1 MFIYVYISILF
12 IIAILYVKNFRNM
25 LNKLLI
31 LALLF
36 VFTILA
42 KGLYNYGKQYIRL
55 YAKPYHNIIPE
66 VMIEDEYIKTL
77 SMSDVAI
84 YKSIPSSLKKK
95 KMDEFISNNK
105 DLVNKINIES
115 AQNYVNGV
123 ITDFNENAVNKVDVI
138 NKISTQPFVISL
150 DNGAILNVVP
160 VVKKIIMDEIQT
172 VNVDN
177 ENSGV
182 VHYDLESTIANVK
195 SQIDIEDEREK
206 EVLYKEIDGKVFA
219 KIVDFVD
226 SGLKAASISAVAT
239 SLSI

>member
-1 MFIYVYISILF
+1 
-12 IIAILYVKNFRNM
+12 M

-42 KGLYNYGKQYIRL
+42 RGLYNYGKQYIRL
-55 YAKPYHNIIPE
+55 YTKPYHNIIPE

-77 SMSDVAI
+77 SMPDVAI
-84 YKSIPSSLKKK
+84 YKSMSSSLKKE

-115 AQNYVNGV
+115 TQNYVNNI
-123 ITDFNENAVNKVDVI
+123 ITDFNANAANAVNKVDVI
-138 NKISTQPFVISL
+138 NKISSQPFVISL

-160 VVKKIIMDEIQT
+160 VVKKIIMDDIQA

-177 ENSGV
+177 ENAGA

-195 SQIDIEDEREK
+195 SQIDVEDEREK
-206 EVLYKEIDGKVFA
+206 EVLYKEIDGKIFA
-219 KIVDFVD
+219 KIADFVD
-226 SGLKAASISAVAT
+226 SGLKSASISAVAT

>member
-42 KGLYNYGKQYIRL
+42 RGLYNYVKQYIRL
-55 YAKPYHNIIPE
+55 YTKPYHNIIPE

-77 SMSDVAI
+77 SMPDVAI
-84 YKSIPSSLKKK
+84 YKSMSSSLKKE

-115 AQNYVNGV
+115 SQNYVNNI
-123 ITDFNENAVNKVDVI
+123 ITDFNANDVNKVDVI
-138 NKISTQPFVISL
+138 NKISSQPFVISL

-160 VVKKIIMDEIQT
+160 VVKKIIMDDIQA

-177 ENSGV
+177 ENAGA

-195 SQIDIEDEREK
+195 SQIDVEDEREK
-206 EVLYKEIDGKVFA
+206 EVLYKEIDGKIFA
-219 KIVDFVD
+219 KIADFVD
-226 SGLKAASISAVAT
+226 SGLKSASISAVAT

>member
-1 MFIYVYISILF
+1 
-12 IIAILYVKNFRNM
+12 M

-42 KGLYNYGKQYIRL
+42 RGLYNYGKQYIRL
-55 YAKPYHNIIPE
+55 YTKPYHNIIPE

-77 SMSDVAI
+77 SMPDVAI
-84 YKSIPSSLKKK
+84 YKSMSSSLKKE

-115 AQNYVNGV
+115 AQNYVNNI
-123 ITDFNENAVNKVDVI
+123 ITDFNANAVNKVDVI
-138 NKISTQPFVISL
+138 NKISSQPFVISL

-160 VVKKIIMDEIQT
+160 VVKKIIMDDIQA

-177 ENSGV
+177 ENAGA

-195 SQIDIEDEREK
+195 SQIDVEDEREK
-206 EVLYKEIDGKVFA
+206 EVLYKEIDGKIFT
-219 KIVDFVD
+219 KIADFVD
-226 SGLKAASISAVAT
+226 SGLKSASISAVAT

>member
-42 KGLYNYGKQYIRL
+42 RGLYNYGKQYIRL
-55 YAKPYHNIIPE
+55 YTKPYHNIIPE

-77 SMSDVAI
+77 SMPDVAI
-84 YKSIPSSLKKK
+84 YKSMSSSLKKE

-115 AQNYVNGV
+115 AQNYVNNI
-123 ITDFNENAVNKVDVI
+123 ITDFNANAVNKVDVI
-138 NKISTQPFVISL
+138 NKISSQPFVISL

-160 VVKKIIMDEIQT
+160 VVKKIIMDDIQA

-177 ENSGV
+177 ENAGA

-195 SQIDIEDEREK
+195 SQIDVEDEREK
-206 EVLYKEIDGKVFA
+206 EVLYKEIDGKIFA
-219 KIVDFVD
+219 KIADFVD
-226 SGLKAASISAVAT
+226 SGLKSASISAVAT

>member
-1 MFIYVYISILF
+1 
-12 IIAILYVKNFRNM
+12 M

-42 KGLYNYGKQYIRL
+42 RGLYNYGKQYVRL
-55 YAKPYHNIIPE
+55 YIKPYHNIIPE

-77 SMSDVAI
+77 SMPDVAI
-84 YKSIPSSLKKK
+84 YKSMSSSLKKE

-115 AQNYVNGV
+115 TQNYVNNI
-123 ITDFNENAVNKVDVI
+123 ITDFNANAANAVNKVDVI
-138 NKISTQPFVISL
+138 NKISSQPFVISL

-160 VVKKIIMDEIQT
+160 VVKKIIMDDIQA

-177 ENSGV
+177 ENAGA

-195 SQIDIEDEREK
+195 SQIDVEDEREK
-206 EVLYKEIDGKVFA
+206 EVLYKEIDGKIFA
-219 KIVDFVD
+219 KIADFVD
-226 SGLKAASISAVAT
+226 SGLKSASISAVAT

>member
-1 MFIYVYISILF
+1 
-12 IIAILYVKNFRNM
+12 M

-42 KGLYNYGKQYIRL
+42 RGLYNYVKQYVRL
-55 YAKPYHNIIPE
+55 YIKPYHNIIPE

-77 SMSDVAI
+77 SMPDVAI
-84 YKSIPSSLKKK
+84 YKSMSSSLKKE

-115 AQNYVNGV
+115 TQNYVNNI
-123 ITDFNENAVNKVDVI
+123 ITDFNANAANAVNKVDVI
-138 NKISTQPFVISL
+138 NKISSQPFVISL

-160 VVKKIIMDEIQT
+160 VVKKIIMDDIQA

-177 ENSGV
+177 ENAGA

-195 SQIDIEDEREK
+195 SQIDVEDEREK
-206 EVLYKEIDGKVFA
+206 EVLYKEIDGKIFA
-219 KIVDFVD
+219 KIADFVD
-226 SGLKAASISAVAT
+226 SGLKSASISAVAT

>member
-1 MFIYVYISILF
+1 
-12 IIAILYVKNFRNM
+12 M

-42 KGLYNYGKQYIRL
+42 RGLYNYVKQYVRL
-55 YAKPYHNIIPE
+55 YIKPYHNIIPE

-77 SMSDVAI
+77 SMPDVAI
-84 YKSIPSSLKKK
+84 YKSMSSSLKKE

-115 AQNYVNGV
+115 TQNYVNNI
-123 ITDFNENAVNKVDVI
+123 ITDFNANAANAVNKVDVI
-138 NKISTQPFVISL
+138 NKISSQPFVISL

-160 VVKKIIMDEIQT
+160 VVKKIIMDDIQA

-177 ENSGV
+177 ENAGA

-195 SQIDIEDEREK
+195 SQIDVEDEREK
-206 EVLYKEIDGKVFA
+206 EVLYKEIDGKIFT
-219 KIVDFVD
+219 KIADFVD
-226 SGLKAASISAVAT
+226 SGLKSASISAVAT